1 MRRSAK
7 NFFETFRLIAIVLAG
22 MLLAPAPSQAI
33 PQTARKAEART
44 QFSRAEKDRT
54 ALEGQPQK
62 ERSVKDYERAIAA
75 YRRVVSVAPNTSE
88 APAALVAIAE
98 LYQQMGRQ
106 FDLKYF
112 QKAIDT
118 YQFLLHEYPT
128 SHFRA
133 DAMFTLAQIEQEDID
148 QPDLAE
154 KNFQEF
160 LKKYPHSPKAAEAQ
174 EALKEIAADREKSK
188 KASSKKELAEER
200 EEQRKMPRVT
210 NIRQWNADSYTR
222 IVISLEEAVKYQA
235 ARIANPDRIYFD
247 LYTAKLSSAM
257 AGKTLDVQNGFLKA
271 IRVAQNQ
278 VGVVRVVLEVDKV
291 KDYSVFLLKN
301 PYRLVIDVYG
311 EPVQSAPVTTA
322 KNQPPDVLIGPPSPE
337 KGSKPAKTSEK
348 SGAKAGAKSEKKPP
362 DNVEVARKETPEE
375 SPNTTNPPEKAPA
388 RSSERTGS
396 QRGTPPVVPKPTRN
410 GQHSLTRALGLKIG
424 KIVID
429 PGHGGHDTGTIGP
442 TGLKEKDLTLDVA
455 LRLGKLIEE
464 KLGAEVVY
472 TREDDTFVPLEDRTA
487 LANQVK
493 ADMFISIHANSSR
506 DHSARGVETYYL
518 NFAASEEAME
528 VAARE
533 NALAQASLH
542 DLQDM
547 VKKIARNEKIEESRE
562 LAADVQ
568 SSLTKRLQRNGKA
581 PKNRGVKR
589 APFVVL
595 IGANMPSVLA
605 EVSFLSNPSDETL
618 LKKGDH
624 RQRIA
629 EGLFSGVS
637 SYLESLGSL
646 SNNLAKVSAN
656 SP

>member
-1 MRRSAK
+1 
-7 NFFETFRLIAIVLAG
+7 
-22 MLLAPAPSQAI
+22 
-33 PQTARKAEART
+33 
-44 QFSRAEKDRT
+44 
-54 ALEGQPQK
+54 
-62 ERSVKDYERAIAA
+62 
-75 YRRVVSVAPNTSE
+75 
-88 APAALVAIAE
+88 
-98 LYQQMGRQ
+98 
-106 FDLKYF
+106 
-112 QKAIDT
+112 
-118 YQFLLHEYPT
+118 
-128 SHFRA
+128 
-133 DAMFTLAQIEQEDID
+133 
-148 QPDLAE
+148 
-154 KNFQEF
+154 
-160 LKKYPHSPKAAEAQ
+160 
-174 EALKEIAADREKSK
+174 LKEIAADREKSK
-188 KASSKKELAEER
+188 KASTKKELAEER

-210 NIRQWNADSYTR
+210 NIRQWNAESYTR
-222 IVISLEEAVKYQA
+222 IVISLEEEVKYRA

-278 VGVVRVVLEVDKV
+278 VGVVRVVLEVDKI

-301 PYRLVIDVYG
+301 PFRLVIDVYG
-311 EPVQSAPVTTA
+311 EPAPPVPVTTA
-322 KNQPPDVLIGPPSPE
+322 KNLPPEVIYGPPEVLIGPPE
-337 KGSKPAKTSEK
+337 KGSKPARTSEK
-348 SGAKAGAKSEKKPP
+348 GGAKAGAKSEKKPP

-375 SPNTTNPPEKAPA
+375 SPDTRNLPEKAPA
-388 RSSERTGS
+388 KTGERTGS
-396 QRGTPPVVPKPTRN
+396 KPGTPPVVPKPTRN

-455 LRLGKLIEE
+455 LRLGKMIEE
-464 KLGAEVVY
+464 KLGADVVY

-568 SSLTKRLQRNGKA
+568 LSLTKRLQRNGKT

-646 SNNLAKVSAN
+646 SNNLAKVSVTT
-656 SP
+656 P